1 MPTLRGDLEFIKN
14 EGKKALGF
22 SRGYVSGYV
31 ADRKK
36 TTIVKALE
44 FGPFNGL
51 RLLAVIAITLF
62 FLVSFSLWKTEG
74 SLWVVLIIFLIVY
87 GLLFRNVEKENTE
100 IAATIFGFFFGIIIA
115 GVDIIKSIA
124 VSIFEIGKDIVFDT
138 ALWLWQFTQEISMD
152 ILDLVKDLLMSA
164 GEIIKDSTLE
174 IWELAKSI
182 TTDGFTMIWEII
194 TDILSG
200 LWDMTKDIATGIGTG
215 FIEVIKEM
223 ATAFGEMIKDIF
235 SSFGAMITDMLT
247 FSKKEGN

>member
-31 ADRKK
+31 ADRRK
-36 TTIVKALE
+36 TTIVNALE

-74 SLWVVLIIFLIVY
+74 SLWVVLIIFLLAY
-87 GLLFRNVEKENTE
+87 GLIFRNVEKQNTG
-100 IAATIFGFFFGIIIA
+100 IGATIFGFFFGIIVA
-115 GVDIIKSIA
+115 GVDIIKSIT
-124 VSIFEIGKDIVFDT
+124 VSIFEIGKEIVVDT
-138 ALWLWQFTQEISMD
+138 ALWLWQFTQEIFVD
-152 ILDLVKDLLMSA
+152 VLDLAKDLLMNA
-164 GEIIKDSTLE
+164 GEITKDITLE
-174 IWELAKSI
+174 TWELAKSI
-182 TTDGFTMIWEII
+182 ITDGFTMIWEII

-200 LWDMTKDIATGIGTG
+200 LWDMTKDIVTGIGTG

-247 FSKKEGN
+247 FSKKEGG